1 MKKYL
6 TGSRTN
12 YHNLQKHTMSLLSIS
27 EKREW
32 LARIFR
38 DKTGEYT
45 DADKFK
51 AMEADNRLA
60 MLQYAADRNKDVTV
74 QDVDRKCSDC
84 TFYFKD
90 SSDTIS
96 PGCASCALG
105 QNPTEVPCG
114 HYSKKK
120 DNLKESASKRIV
132 KKDNLKESAS
142 KRLVNK
148 EDESDINIPWAM
160 ETFLGLT

>member
-12 YHNLQKHTMSLLSIS
+12 YHNLQKQTMGLLSIA

-51 AMEADNRLA
+51 AMEADNRL
-60 MLQYAADRNKDVTV
+60 MVLQRITAERQSPNIPV
-74 QDVDRKCSDC
+74 KCSDC

-90 SSDTIS
+90 HSDPIS
-96 PGCASCALG
+96 PGCDACIIG
-105 QNPTEVPCG
+105 QNPTGVPCG
-114 HYSKKK
+114 FYSERSGE
-120 DNLKESASKRIV
+120 DVEKE
-132 KKDNLKESAS
+132 ES
-142 KRLVNK
+142 
-148 EDESDINIPWAM
+148 
-160 ETFLGLT
+160 